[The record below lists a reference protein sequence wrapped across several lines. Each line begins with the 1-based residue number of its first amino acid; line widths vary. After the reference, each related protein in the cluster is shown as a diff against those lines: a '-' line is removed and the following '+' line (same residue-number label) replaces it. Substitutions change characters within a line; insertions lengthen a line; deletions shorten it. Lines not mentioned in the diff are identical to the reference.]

1 MERPHSAQTTP
12 VERTPMSTATYPM
25 RRALHL
31 RLEAD
36 LDDLEVASTLHGVAV
51 DRLRCFE
58 LGEVELT
65 PPELSELADQLAM
78 HSTWHGDPKDLRE
91 LVGPDGSPYDLAG
104 DTVLMLGLIRDALS
118 AEHDRRSSL
127 AAEIAEVERELP
139 AATDPRWEHVAS
151 LRHQVGADDVFNE
164 VAAQVARDAGA
175 GVEPFLHELT
185 RALTARRRS

>member
-1 MERPHSAQTTP
+1 
-12 VERTPMSTATYPM
+12 MSTPTYPM

-65 PPELSELADQLAM
+65 PRELSELADQLALR
-78 HSTWHGDPKDLRE
+78 SSWQGDPDQLRE

-104 DTVLMLGLIRDALS
+104 DTAQVLGVIHDALT
-118 AEHDRRSSL
+118 AEHERRLAL
-127 AAEIAEVERELP
+127 AAEVLELERALP
-139 AATDPRWEHVAS
+139 PATDPRWAHIAS
-151 LRHQVGADDVFNE
+151 LWHPIGNSDVFEE
-164 VAAQVARDAGA
+164 VAAQVAGDAGA
-175 GVEPFLHELT
+175 NVEPFLHELAN
-185 RALTARRRS
+185 ALNARRPS